1 MKNMFQFVTNKK
13 EYTLYFQDAEY
24 TKNDFERFYL
34 NVNVMGKEVEFL
46 PGIFYKF
53 DIKHSFWLKK
63 LLAVLCLYNGES
75 QLIKILPE
83 ILNKKFGKRIIT
95 IEFKNV
101 RDSYSFLLTK
111 RTCMEMRKTF
121 KEKMKQIFNMTMNM
135 LKESLNI

>member
-83 ILNKKFGKRIIT
+83 I
-95 IEFKNV
+95 
-101 RDSYSFLLTK
+101 
-111 RTCMEMRKTF
+111 
-121 KEKMKQIFNMTMNM
+121 
-135 LKESLNI
+135 

>member
-53 DIKHSFWLKK
+53 DIKHSFP
-63 LLAVLCLYNGES
+63 ANSGQTVR
-75 QLIKILPE
+75 PFR
-83 ILNKKFGKRIIT
+83 NKRC
-95 IEFKNV
+95 
-101 RDSYSFLLTK
+101 SYSDVTVHLF
-111 RTCMEMRKTF
+111 
-121 KEKMKQIFNMTMNM
+121 
-135 LKESLNI
+135 